1 MSIRPGLMTL
11 RDRQNERAVLP
22 GLLERARAGQRGVLV
37 RRGEAGI
44 GRTALIVRVDLARAQ
59 LLYGE

>member
-22 GLLERARAGQRGVLV
+22 GLLETARAGEGGVLV
-37 RRGEAGI
+37 GRGEAGI